1 MVALKNAE
9 IDRLLAR
16 PEAAPAIVLVY
27 GPDGGLVRERVD
39 ALIRGS
45 VDDPKDPFAMVRLDG
60 DDLAGDPIRLAD
72 EAQTIPMFG
81 GRRAIHVRVGA
92 KNVAGAVEP
101 LTRLSLRDCRVIIE
115 AGDLKRSNPLRA
127 LCEGTRN
134 AAAMP
139 CYADD
144 EEKLARLIDDEM
156 RAAGL
161 GIARDAR
168 AALVPLLG
176 SDRRASLGEIRKL
189 ALYAQGKEQIE
200 MDDIVAVVA
209 DASSLAVDS
218 IIDAAFAGRNG
229 ELEVE
234 LAKARV
240 AGTNAGTIV
249 STALRHVAQLHRARS
264 VVESGG
270 SLDQA
275 LYEMR
280 PPVHFSRRTAVEAAL
295 RTWTMAKLERAM
307 AQLAEASLETRRQA
321 SLAETIAHRALMT
334 IASGARQN
342 ARAR

>member
-16 PEAAPAIVLVY
+16 PDAAPAIVLVY
-27 GPDGGLVRERVD
+27 GPDGGLVRERTET
-39 ALIRGS
+39 LIRGS

-81 GRRAIHVRVGA
+81 GRRAIHLRVGA
-92 KNVAGAVEP
+92 KNIAGAVEP
-101 LTRLSLRDCRVIIE
+101 LTRLALRDCRIIIE
-115 AGDLKRSNPLRA
+115 AGDLKRNNPLRA
-127 LCEGTRN
+127 LCESAKI
-134 AAAMP
+134 AAAIA
-139 CYADD
+139 CYPDN
-144 EEKLARLIDDEM
+144 EKDLARLIDDEM
-156 RAAGL
+156 RAAGI

-200 MDDIVAVVA
+200 MDDIIAVVA

-218 IIDAAFAGRNG
+218 IVDAAFAGRNG
-229 ELEVE
+229 ELETE
-234 LAKARV
+234 LGKARV

-280 PPVHFSRRTAVEAAL
+280 PPVHFSRKAAVEAAL
-295 RTWTMAKLERAM
+295 RTWTTAKLERAM

-321 SLAETIAHRALMT
+321 SLAETIAHRTLMT
-334 IASGARQN
+334 IASGARQS
-342 ARAR
+342 ARTR

>member
-1 MVALKNAE
+1 
-9 IDRLLAR
+9 
-16 PEAAPAIVLVY
+16 
-27 GPDGGLVRERVD
+27 
-39 ALIRGS
+39 
-45 VDDPKDPFAMVRLDG
+45 
-60 DDLAGDPIRLAD
+60 
-72 EAQTIPMFG
+72 MFG
-81 GRRAIHVRVGA
+81 GRRAVHVRVGA
-92 KNVAGAVEP
+92 KNIAGAVEP
-101 LTRLSLRDCRVIIE
+101 VLQLALRDCRIIIE
-115 AGDLKRSNPLRA
+115 AGDLKRNNPLRA
-127 LCEGTRN
+127 LCESARN

-144 EEKLARLIDDEM
+144 EEKLARLIDDEI

-189 ALYAQGKEQIE
+189 ALYAKGKEQIE
-200 MDDIVAVVA
+200 IEDIIAVVA
-209 DASSLAVDS
+209 DASSLAVDA
-218 IIDAAFAGRNG
+218 IVDAAFAGRNG
-229 ELEVE
+229 ELEAE
-234 LAKARV
+234 LGKARV

-280 PPVHFSRRTAVEAAL
+280 PPVHFSRKTAVEAAL
-295 RTWTMAKLERAM
+295 RAWSAAKLERAM
-307 AQLAEASLETRRQA
+307 AQLAQASLETRRQA